1 MASVPYNIHPW
12 SHLDGNSGSPQWKK
26 CIVCRKTGAFKL
38 PTEFAH
44 HLRNFHCS
52 KEGGSY
58 VCRYGVNEVCPSLP
72 LEGVSD
78 KDYEDHVARDH
89 VYNGSDYRRGGVGLR
104 MTQMGHGHMISPLV
118 SGRKEPSIVEDQ
130 FRWTIYDASV
140 NLPAVLNDPRLAK
153 RETDFFTKTWGE
165 AFEKKD
171 VQPSPFLPEIN
182 GSHFER
188 YLGKI
193 SDKYKIH
200 AHGIEQLSKQQIS
213 DRLHSGALKS
223 LKQLEKNRADLDQVP
238 KIFMLPNFSLENPE
252 TFCAVFPW
260 TQVEESKPDKNGN
273 RQSCKLL
280 QEKLSHYLDTVEV
293 HIGEQISKRS
303 EAFFHAMT
311 SHDELQD
318 YMQVT
323 CRAIKQLRDKIHAL
337 EETLAKGSLKILKLT
352 RSRTNYVKLH
362 NKLKLISTVQQ
373 TQPTIQLLLST
384 NEFVGA
390 LDLISTTQEVLAQ
403 ELAGIHSFRHL
414 GSQLAELEKIIDM
427 MLRADLVKYVTA
439 ELNRPIT
446 DLQALADE
454 EKLVA
459 IVLGMLRQ
467 RDFEFV
473 DVIRDEAFTA
483 LKATIKQSV
492 IEAVATAD
500 DVDAEGIVG
509 SLADQMRLLNYT
521 EWMNMLKNVFHNI
534 LVIVNRVMAFHTV
547 VREVILIAAGRTRK
561 GADVA
566 LLQSSDETLEENK
579 DAEDEDDGDDDDIVP
594 SDAEPGHEPLLH
606 VSVDDLDVMITES
619 EYLATVQGL
628 KKMLCAVCDHAHDR
642 CVKLMVARAKDGFL
656 EKLSSNEFVALSKV
670 IEGFVTECER
680 KCGRRSTSL
689 RGSLLNQANRFVDR
703 FHDERKTK
711 LSLILD
717 NERWKQ
723 ADVPAEFQE
732 MVDLISKSGKMQLP
746 EKQRIDLSKKPA
758 EFIVVNG
765 EKFAVVGTVL
775 MLLKMMVEYCEC
787 VDNIPAAAQDILG
800 RLIDLLK
807 TFNSRTCQLV
817 LGAGALQLV
826 GLKTISTKNLA
837 LASRCLQL
845 IVRYVPYIK
854 DHFKPKLYD
863 KKHTLKNLDQISK
876 DYMDHIDE
884 ISNKLVA
891 IMEGLTES
899 YVIKW
904 DAKAPM
910 PSSCFRSVCKQMTK
924 FHEVIIDV
932 LPQHQVKVIFQRIH
946 KSFVNLLRH
955 QLLTLNVINDGGP
968 QTGMVN
974 ADIVFYENNI
984 KSLKGVEDVIEGMQ
998 SVWTNQVKS

>member
-1 MASVPYNIHPW
+1 MASFSLNPQSWN
-12 SHLDGNSGSPQWKK
+12 NSTGISNSCQWKV
-26 CIVCRKTGAFKL
+26 CAVCRKTAAFKS
-38 PTEFAH
+38 PKEFCF

-58 VCRYGVNEVCPSLP
+58 VCRYGVNDVCPSLP

-89 VYNGSDYRRGGVGLR
+89 VYTGTGYGRSSGS
-104 MTQMGHGHMISPLV
+104 QISHKGI
-118 SGRKEPSIVEDQ
+118 SGDVTPPFAAGYKEPSIVQDQ
-130 FRWTIYDASV
+130 FKWTIYNASV

-165 AFEKKD
+165 GFEKKD
-171 VQPSPFLPEIN
+171 VLPSANLPEIN
-182 GSHFER
+182 RSHFEK
-188 YLGKI
+188 YLSRI
-193 SDKYKIH
+193 SEKYKTH
-200 AHGIEQLSKQQIS
+200 THSIEQIAKQQFT
-213 DRLHSGALKS
+213 DRLHSRPLKCI
-223 LKQLEKNRADLDQVP
+223 KQMEKNRADLDQVP
-238 KIFMLPNFSLENPE
+238 KIFMLPNFSLENPD
-252 TFCAVFPW
+252 TFSAVFPW
-260 TQVEESKPDKNGN
+260 TQVEESKPDKCGN

-293 HIGEQISKRS
+293 QIGEQISMRS

-337 EETLAKGSLKILKLT
+337 EETLAKGSLKILKLY
-352 RSRTNYVKLH
+352 RSRTNYAKLH
-362 NKLKLISTVQQ
+362 NKLKLISTVHQ

-427 MLRADLVKYVTA
+427 MLHADLVKYVTA

-454 EKLVA
+454 EKLIA

-467 RDFEFV
+467 HNFEFV
-473 DVIRDEAFTA
+473 NVLREEAFTA

-500 DVDAEGIVG
+500 DIDTEGNVG

-521 EWMNMLKNVFHNI
+521 QWMQMLKNVFHNI
-534 LVIVNRVMAFHTV
+534 LIIINRVIAFHTV
-547 VREVILIAAGRTRK
+547 IRGVILIAAGRT
-561 GADVA
+561 G
-566 LLQSSDETLEENK
+566 K
-579 DAEDEDDGDDDDIVP
+579 DAEKALLLPEECCGNKDDDENEVP
-594 SDAEPGHEPLLH
+594 TVVEPEDEELLH
-606 VSVDDLDVMITES
+606 LSVSEDLDVMIS
-619 EYLATVQGL
+619 EAEFLGTIQCL
-628 KKMLCAVCDHAHDR
+628 KKMLCSVCDHAHDR

-656 EKLSSNEFVALSKV
+656 EKLSSSEFVALSRV

-703 FHDERKTK
+703 FHEERKTK

-723 ADVPAEFQE
+723 ADVPTEFQE
-732 MVDLISKSGKMQLP
+732 MVDHISKLGRMQLP
-746 EKQRIDLSKKPA
+746 EKRIDLGKKPA
-758 EFIVVNG
+758 EFIVVNE

-787 VDNIPAAAQDILG
+787 VDDIPAAAQDILT

-845 IVRYVPYIK
+845 IVHYIPYVK
-854 DHFKPKLYD
+854 DHFKPKLYN
-863 KKHTLKNLDQISK
+863 KKHMLKHLDQITK
-876 DYMDHIDE
+876 DYLDHIEE

-946 KSFVNLLRH
+946 KSFVNFLRQ
-955 QLLTLNVINDGGP
+955 QLLTLNVTNDGGP
-968 QTGMVN
+968 QNGLVN
-974 ADIVFYENNI
+974 ADIVFYENNM
-984 KSLKGVEDVIEGMQ
+984 KALKGVEDVIEGMQ
-998 SVWTNQVKS
+998 TVWTTNYDR